1 MHLTAFFVSFFKN
14 YNQRMNRKN
23 GDFLSYDEKYMRL
36 AMQLAGNAIGRTS
49 PNPLV
54 GAVIVKD
61 NRVVGCG
68 WHRKAGTPHA
78 EVHALN
84 QAGELAQ
91 GADVYVTLEPCAH
104 YGKTPPCAK
113 ALVEA
118 KVKNVYGG
126 LLDVNPKVAGKGFKI
141 LEDAGIH
148 VEYGFLQDELRK
160 QNEVFFKWIEH
171 KKPFVVLKAAM
182 TLDGKIA
189 TATGQSKWITNETS
203 RAYGYKLRD
212 IYDGIMVGINT
223 VIEDNPML
231 TARVDGGKNPIRIV
245 VDSSLKIDINANVVQ
260 DKSAKT
266 IVATTDKADK
276 DKILKLQAQNVD
288 VIVVDKD
295 ENDKVDIEKLLNIL
309 GQQNICS
316 ILVEGGATLSGS
328 FVAKKLVDKV
338 YFFIAPKIVGGKE
351 AKTPVAGTGILNLQ
365 EALALKDIQIEKLEE
380 DILIIGR
387 VDKDKV

>member
-1 MHLTAFFVSFFKN
+1 
-14 YNQRMNRKN
+14 MNRKN

-223 VIEDNPML
+223 VIEDNPIL

-245 VDSSLKIDINANVVQ
+245 VDSSLRIDINANVVQ

-266 IVATTDKADK
+266 IIATTDKADK
-276 DKILKLQAQNVD
+276 DKILKLQAQDVD

-295 ENDKVDIEKLLNIL
+295 KNDKVDIEKLLDIL

>member
-1 MHLTAFFVSFFKN
+1 
-14 YNQRMNRKN
+14 MNRKN

-68 WHRKAGTPHA
+68 WNRKAGTPHA

-171 KKPFVVLKAAM
+171 KKPFIVLKAAM

-245 VDSSLKIDINANVVQ
+245 VDSSLRIDINANVVQ

-276 DKILKLQAQNVD
+276 DKILKLQAQDVD

-295 ENDKVDIEKLLNIL
+295 KNDKVDIEKLLDIL

-338 YFFIAPKIVGGKE
+338 YFFIAPKIIGGKE

-380 DILIIGR
+380 DVLIIGR

>member
-1 MHLTAFFVSFFKN
+1 
-14 YNQRMNRKN
+14 MNRKN

-223 VIEDNPML
+223 VIEDNPIL

-266 IVATTDKADK
+266 IIATTDKADK
-276 DKILKLQAQNVD
+276 DKILKLQAQDVD

-295 ENDKVDIEKLLNIL
+295 KNDKVDIEKLLDIL

>member
-1 MHLTAFFVSFFKN
+1 
-14 YNQRMNRKN
+14 MNRKN

-171 KKPFVVLKAAM
+171 KKPFIVLKAAM

-245 VDSSLKIDINANVVQ
+245 VDSSLRIDINANVVQ
-260 DKSAKT
+260 DKSAKS
-266 IVATTDKADK
+266 IIATTDKADK
-276 DKILKLQAQNVD
+276 DKILKLQAQDVD

-295 ENDKVDIEKLLNIL
+295 ENDKVDIEKLLDIL

-338 YFFIAPKIVGGKE
+338 YFFIAPKIIGGKE

>member
-1 MHLTAFFVSFFKN
+1 
-14 YNQRMNRKN
+14 MNRKN

-160 QNEVFFKWIEH
+160 QNEAFFKWIEH

>member
-1 MHLTAFFVSFFKN
+1 
-14 YNQRMNRKN
+14 MNRKN

-171 KKPFVVLKAAM
+171 KKPFIVLKAAM

-338 YFFIAPKIVGGKE
+338 YFFIAPKIIGGKE

-365 EALALKDIQIEKLEE
+365 EALTLKDIQIEKLEE

>member
-1 MHLTAFFVSFFKN
+1 
-14 YNQRMNRKN
+14 MNRKN

-171 KKPFVVLKAAM
+171 KKPFIVLKAAM

-189 TATGQSKWITNETS
+189 TAIGQSKWITNETS

-276 DKILKLQAQNVD
+276 DKILKLQAQDVD

-295 ENDKVDIEKLLNIL
+295 ENDKVDIEKLLDIL

-328 FVAKKLVDKV
+328 FVARKLVDKV
-338 YFFIAPKIVGGKE
+338 YFFIAPKIVGGNE

>member
-1 MHLTAFFVSFFKN
+1 
-14 YNQRMNRKN
+14 MNRKN
-23 GDFLSYDEKYMRL
+23 GDFLSYNEKYMRL

-171 KKPFVVLKAAM
+171 KKPFIVLKAAM

-245 VDSSLKIDINANVVQ
+245 VDSSLRIDINANVVQ

-276 DKILKLQAQNVD
+276 DKILKLQAQDVD

-295 ENDKVDIEKLLNIL
+295 ENDKVDIEKLLDIL

-338 YFFIAPKIVGGKE
+338 YFFIAPKIIGGKE

>member
-1 MHLTAFFVSFFKN
+1 
-14 YNQRMNRKN
+14 MNRKN

-266 IVATTDKADK
+266 IIATTDKADK
-276 DKILKLQAQNVD
+276 DKILKLQAQDVD

-295 ENDKVDIEKLLNIL
+295 KNDKVDIEKLLDIF

>member
-1 MHLTAFFVSFFKN
+1 
-14 YNQRMNRKN
+14 MNRKN
-23 GDFLSYDEKYMRL
+23 GDFLSYDEKYMKL
-36 AMQLAGNAIGRTS
+36 AMQLAENAIGRTS

-266 IVATTDKADK
+266 IIATTDKADK
-276 DKILKLQAQNVD
+276 DKILKLQAQDVD

-295 ENDKVDIEKLLNIL
+295 ENDKVDIEKLLDIL

-316 ILVEGGATLSGS
+316 ILVEGGATLNGS

-338 YFFIAPKIVGGKE
+338 YFFIAPKIIGGKE

-380 DILIIGR
+380 DVLIIGR

>member
-1 MHLTAFFVSFFKN
+1 
-14 YNQRMNRKN
+14 MNRKN

-266 IVATTDKADK
+266 IIATTDKADK
-276 DKILKLQAQNVD
+276 DKILKLQAQDVD

-295 ENDKVDIEKLLNIL
+295 KNAKVDIEKLLDIL

>member
-1 MHLTAFFVSFFKN
+1 
-14 YNQRMNRKN
+14 MNRKN

-171 KKPFVVLKAAM
+171 KKPFIVLKAAM

-266 IVATTDKADK
+266 IIATTDKANK
-276 DKILKLQAQNVD
+276 DKILKLQAQDVD

-295 ENDKVDIEKLLNIL
+295 ENDKVDIEKLLDIL

-338 YFFIAPKIVGGKE
+338 YFFIAPKIIGGKE

-365 EALALKDIQIEKLEE
+365 EALALKDVQIENLEE
-380 DILIIGR
+380 DVLIIGR

>member
-1 MHLTAFFVSFFKN
+1 
-14 YNQRMNRKN
+14 MNRKN

-365 EALALKDIQIEKLEE
+365 EALSLKDIQIEKLEE

>member
-1 MHLTAFFVSFFKN
+1 
-14 YNQRMNRKN
+14 MNRKN

-245 VDSSLKIDINANVVQ
+245 VDSNLKIDINANVVQ

-266 IVATTDKADK
+266 IIATTDKANK
-276 DKILKLQAQNVD
+276 DKILKLQAQDVD

-295 ENDKVDIEKLLNIL
+295 ENDKVDIEKLLDIL

-316 ILVEGGATLSGS
+316 ILVEGGATLNGS

-351 AKTPVAGTGILNLQ
+351 AKTPVAGAGILNLQ
-365 EALALKDIQIEKLEE
+365 EALSLKDIQVEKLDE

>member
-1 MHLTAFFVSFFKN
+1 
-14 YNQRMNRKN
+14 MNRKN

-231 TARVDGGKNPIRIV
+231 TSRVDGGKNPIRIV

-276 DKILKLQAQNVD
+276 DKILKLQAQDVD

-295 ENDKVDIEKLLNIL
+295 KSDKVDIEKLLDIL

-338 YFFIAPKIVGGKE
+338 YFFIAPKIIGGKE

-380 DILIIGR
+380 DVLIIGR

>member
-1 MHLTAFFVSFFKN
+1 
-14 YNQRMNRKN
+14 MNRKN

-54 GAVIVKD
+54 GAVIVKN

-212 IYDGIMVGINT
+212 IYDGIMVGTNT

-245 VDSSLKIDINANVVQ
+245 VDSSLRIDINANVVQ

-276 DKILKLQAQNVD
+276 DKILKLQAQDVD

-295 ENDKVDIEKLLNIL
+295 ENDKVDIEKLLDIL

>member
-1 MHLTAFFVSFFKN
+1 
-14 YNQRMNRKN
+14 MNRKN

-104 YGKTPPCAK
+104 YGKTPPCSK

-126 LLDVNPKVAGKGFKI
+126 LLDVNPKVVGKGFKI

-171 KKPFVVLKAAM
+171 KKPFIVLKAAM

-276 DKILKLQAQNVD
+276 DKILKLQAQDVD

-295 ENDKVDIEKLLNIL
+295 ENDKVDIEKLLDIL

-351 AKTPVAGTGILNLQ
+351 AKTPVAGIGILNLQ

>member
-1 MHLTAFFVSFFKN
+1 
-14 YNQRMNRKN
+14 MNRKN
-23 GDFLSYDEKYMRL
+23 GDFLSYDEKYMKL

-266 IVATTDKADK
+266 IIATTDKADK
-276 DKILKLQAQNVD
+276 DKILKLQAQDVD

-295 ENDKVDIEKLLNIL
+295 KNDKVDIEKLLDIL

-365 EALALKDIQIEKLEE
+365 EALALKDIQVEKLDE

>member
-1 MHLTAFFVSFFKN
+1 
-14 YNQRMNRKN
+14 MNRKN

-113 ALVEA
+113 ALVKA

-245 VDSSLKIDINANVVQ
+245 VDSSLRIDINANVVQ

-276 DKILKLQAQNVD
+276 DKILKLQAQDVD

-295 ENDKVDIEKLLNIL
+295 ENDKVDIEKLLDIL

-328 FVAKKLVDKV
+328 FVARKLVDKV

>member
-1 MHLTAFFVSFFKN
+1 
-14 YNQRMNRKN
+14 MNRKN

-61 NRVVGCG
+61 NRIVGCG

-171 KKPFVVLKAAM
+171 KKPFIVLKAAM

-276 DKILKLQAQNVD
+276 DKILKLQAQDVD

-295 ENDKVDIEKLLNIL
+295 ENDKVDIEKLLDIL

-338 YFFIAPKIVGGKE
+338 YFFIAPKIIGGKE

>member
-1 MHLTAFFVSFFKN
+1 
-14 YNQRMNRKN
+14 MNRKN

-104 YGKTPPCAK
+104 YGKTPPCSK

-171 KKPFVVLKAAM
+171 KKPFIVLKAAM

-276 DKILKLQAQNVD
+276 DKILKLQAQDVD

-295 ENDKVDIEKLLNIL
+295 ENDKVDIEKLLDIL

-338 YFFIAPKIVGGKE
+338 YFFIAPKIIGGKE

-365 EALALKDIQIEKLEE
+365 EALTLKDIQIEKLEE

>member
-1 MHLTAFFVSFFKN
+1 
-14 YNQRMNRKN
+14 MNRKN

-78 EVHALN
+78 EIHALN

-231 TARVDGGKNPIRIV
+231 TAKVDGGKNPIRIV

-276 DKILKLQAQNVD
+276 DKILKLQAQDVD

-295 ENDKVDIEKLLNIL
+295 ENDKVDIEKLLDIL

-338 YFFIAPKIVGGKE
+338 YFFIAPKIIGGKE

-365 EALALKDIQIEKLEE
+365 EALTLKDIQIEKLEE

>member
-1 MHLTAFFVSFFKN
+1 
-14 YNQRMNRKN
+14 MNRKN

-266 IVATTDKADK
+266 IIATTDKADK
-276 DKILKLQAQNVD
+276 DKILKLQAQDVD

-295 ENDKVDIEKLLNIL
+295 EKDKVDIEKLLDIL

-338 YFFIAPKIVGGKE
+338 YFFIAPKIIGGKE

>member
-1 MHLTAFFVSFFKN
+1 
-14 YNQRMNRKN
+14 MNRKN

-36 AMQLAGNAIGRTS
+36 AMQLAGNAIGRTY

-113 ALVEA
+113 ALVKA

-171 KKPFVVLKAAM
+171 KKPFIVLKAAM

-245 VDSSLKIDINANVVQ
+245 VDSSLRIDINANVVQ

-276 DKILKLQAQNVD
+276 DKILKLQAQDVD

-295 ENDKVDIEKLLNIL
+295 ENDKVDIEKLLDIL

-338 YFFIAPKIVGGKE
+338 YFFIAPKIIGGKE

-365 EALALKDIQIEKLEE
+365 EAIALKDIQIEKLEE

>member
-1 MHLTAFFVSFFKN
+1 
-14 YNQRMNRKN
+14 MNRKN
-23 GDFLSYDEKYMRL
+23 GDILSYDEKYMRL

-171 KKPFVVLKAAM
+171 KKPFIVLKAAM

-266 IVATTDKADK
+266 IIATTDKADK

-338 YFFIAPKIVGGKE
+338 YFFIAPKIIGGKE

>member
-1 MHLTAFFVSFFKN
+1 
-14 YNQRMNRKN
+14 MNRKN

-245 VDSSLKIDINANVVQ
+245 VDSSLRIDINANVVQ

-276 DKILKLQAQNVD
+276 DKILKLQAQDID

>member
-1 MHLTAFFVSFFKN
+1 
-14 YNQRMNRKN
+14 MNRKN
-23 GDFLSYDEKYMRL
+23 DDFLSYDEKYMRL

-171 KKPFVVLKAAM
+171 KKPFIVLKAAM

-245 VDSSLKIDINANVVQ
+245 VDSSLRIDINANVVQ

-266 IVATTDKADK
+266 IIATTDKADK
-276 DKILKLQAQNVD
+276 DKILKLQAQDVD

-295 ENDKVDIEKLLNIL
+295 ENDKVDIEKLLDIL

-338 YFFIAPKIVGGKE
+338 YFFIAPKIIGGKE

>member
-1 MHLTAFFVSFFKN
+1 
-14 YNQRMNRKN
+14 MNRKN
-23 GDFLSYDEKYMRL
+23 GDFLSYDEKYMRI

-91 GADVYVTLEPCAH
+91 GADVYVTLEPCAY

-266 IVATTDKADK
+266 IIATTDKADK
-276 DKILKLQAQNVD
+276 DKILKLQAQDVD

-295 ENDKVDIEKLLNIL
+295 KNDKVDIEKLLDIL

>member
-1 MHLTAFFVSFFKN
+1 
-14 YNQRMNRKN
+14 MNRKN

-245 VDSSLKIDINANVVQ
+245 VDSNLKININANVVQ

>member
-1 MHLTAFFVSFFKN
+1 
-14 YNQRMNRKN
+14 MNRKN

-104 YGKTPPCAK
+104 YGKTPPCSK

-171 KKPFVVLKAAM
+171 KKPFIVLKAAM

-245 VDSSLKIDINANVVQ
+245 VDSSLKIDINVNVVQ

-276 DKILKLQAQNVD
+276 DKILKLQAQDVD

-295 ENDKVDIEKLLNIL
+295 ENDKVDIEKLLDIL

-365 EALALKDIQIEKLEE
+365 EALSLKDIQIEKLEE

>member
-1 MHLTAFFVSFFKN
+1 
-14 YNQRMNRKN
+14 MNRKN

-189 TATGQSKWITNETS
+189 TATGKSKWITNETS

-266 IVATTDKADK
+266 IIATTDKADK
-276 DKILKLQAQNVD
+276 DKILKLQAQDVD

-295 ENDKVDIEKLLNIL
+295 KNDKVDIEKLLDIL

>member
-1 MHLTAFFVSFFKN
+1 
-14 YNQRMNRKN
+14 MNRKN

-104 YGKTPPCAK
+104 YGKTPPCSK

-171 KKPFVVLKAAM
+171 KKPFIVLKAAM

-245 VDSSLKIDINANVVQ
+245 VDSSLRIDINANVVQ

-266 IVATTDKADK
+266 IVATTDKANK
-276 DKILKLQAQNVD
+276 DKILKLQAQDVD

-295 ENDKVDIEKLLNIL
+295 KNDKVDIEKLLDIL

-365 EALALKDIQIEKLEE
+365 EALSLKDIQIEKLKE

>member
-1 MHLTAFFVSFFKN
+1 
-14 YNQRMNRKN
+14 MNRKN

-171 KKPFVVLKAAM
+171 KKPFIVLKAAM

-266 IVATTDKADK
+266 IIATTDKANK
-276 DKILKLQAQNVD
+276 DKILKLQAQDVD

-295 ENDKVDIEKLLNIL
+295 ENDKVDIEKLLDIL

-338 YFFIAPKIVGGKE
+338 YFFIAPKIIGGKE

>member
-1 MHLTAFFVSFFKN
+1 
-14 YNQRMNRKN
+14 MNRKN

-171 KKPFVVLKAAM
+171 KKPFIVLKAAM

-266 IVATTDKADK
+266 IIATTDKADK
-276 DKILKLQAQNVD
+276 DKILKLQAQDVD

-295 ENDKVDIEKLLNIL
+295 KNDKVDIEKLLDIL

-338 YFFIAPKIVGGKE
+338 YFFIAPKIIGGKE

-380 DILIIGR
+380 DVLIIGR

>member
-1 MHLTAFFVSFFKN
+1 
-14 YNQRMNRKN
+14 MNRKN

-171 KKPFVVLKAAM
+171 KKPFIVLKAAM

-245 VDSSLKIDINANVVQ
+245 VDSSLRIDINANVVQ

-276 DKILKLQAQNVD
+276 DKILKLQAQDVD

-295 ENDKVDIEKLLNIL
+295 ENDKVDIEKLLDIL
-309 GQQNICS
+309 GQKNICS

-365 EALALKDIQIEKLEE
+365 EALTLKDIQIEKLEE

>member
-1 MHLTAFFVSFFKN
+1 
-14 YNQRMNRKN
+14 MNRKN
-23 GDFLSYDEKYMRL
+23 GDFLSYDEKYMKL

-266 IVATTDKADK
+266 IIATTDKADK
-276 DKILKLQAQNVD
+276 DKILKLQAQDVD

-295 ENDKVDIEKLLNIL
+295 KNDKVDIEKLLDIL

-365 EALALKDIQIEKLEE
+365 EALALKDIQVEKLEE
-380 DILIIGR
+380 DVLIIGR

>member
-1 MHLTAFFVSFFKN
+1 
-14 YNQRMNRKN
+14 MNRKN

-171 KKPFVVLKAAM
+171 KKPFIVLKAAM

-189 TATGQSKWITNETS
+189 TAIGQSKWITNETS

-276 DKILKLQAQNVD
+276 DKILKLQAQDVD

-295 ENDKVDIEKLLNIL
+295 EKDKVDIEKLLDIL

-328 FVAKKLVDKV
+328 FVARKLVDKV

>member
-1 MHLTAFFVSFFKN
+1 
-14 YNQRMNRKN
+14 MNRKN

-171 KKPFVVLKAAM
+171 KKPFIVLKAAM

-203 RAYGYKLRD
+203 RVYGYKLRD

-231 TARVDGGKNPIRIV
+231 TARVDGGKSPIRIV
-245 VDSSLKIDINANVVQ
+245 VDSSLRIDINANVVQ

-276 DKILKLQAQNVD
+276 DKILKLQAQDVD

-295 ENDKVDIEKLLNIL
+295 KNDKVDIEKLLDIL

-338 YFFIAPKIVGGKE
+338 YFFIAPKIIGGKE
-351 AKTPVAGTGILNLQ
+351 AKTPVSGTGILNLQ
-365 EALALKDIQIEKLEE
+365 EALTLKDIKIEKLEE

>member
-1 MHLTAFFVSFFKN
+1 
-14 YNQRMNRKN
+14 MNRKN
-23 GDFLSYDEKYMRL
+23 GDFLSYDEKYMKL

-266 IVATTDKADK
+266 IIATTDKADK
-276 DKILKLQAQNVD
+276 DKILKLQAQDVD

-295 ENDKVDIEKLLNIL
+295 KNDKVDIEKLLDIL

-365 EALALKDIQIEKLEE
+365 EALALKDIQVEKLDE
-380 DILIIGR
+380 DVLIIGR